1 MFVLRSMIC
10 LQRWSLSEPIALDG
24 KALLVFSICLDHIL
38 VGVQI
43 WMFSGWQIRARGS
56 RRRSSERKLL
66 LCYFLVV
73 KHVMGSILA
82 EKDLACA
89 CCANFIASILLYV
102 TELQVLE
109 VLKQCLLP
117 DTESPPVKWESKVWT
132 LQEGGDLGVKCQ
144 DQISVLARLQGAV
157 LRMSQQV
164 LPRWALHLLSQV
176 TSLPASCRTWMTI
189 WY

>member
-1 MFVLRSMIC
+1 MFVLRSIIC
-10 LQRWSLSEPIALDG
+10 LQRWSLSESALNG

-38 VGVQI
+38 VGVQT
-43 WMFSGWQIRARGS
+43 WMFTEDDRFMLENPEGAHQ
-56 RRRSSERKLL
+56 RKLL
-66 LCYFLVV
+66 LCCFLII

-89 CCANFIASILLYV
+89 CCANFIASVLPYII
-102 TELQVLE
+102 ELQVLE

-117 DTESPPVKWESKVWT
+117 DTGSPPVKWESKVWT

-157 LRMSQQV
+157 QRMSQPA
-164 LPRWALHLLSQV
+164 LPRWALHLLSPV
-176 TSLPASCRTWMTI
+176 PSLPASCRTWMII

>member
-1 MFVLRSMIC
+1 MVYVRVCTQWKSIAGVFHLLRPYSGRCSNMDVH
-10 LQRWSLSEPIALDG
+10 R
-24 KALLVFSICLDHIL
+24 
-38 VGVQI
+38 
-43 WMFSGWQIRARGS
+43 GWQIHARES

-66 LCYFLVV
+66 LCCFLII

-89 CCANFIASILLYV
+89 CCANFIASVLPYV

-117 DTESPPVKWESKVWT
+117 DTGSPPVKWESKVWT

-157 LRMSQQV
+157 QRMSQPA
-164 LPRWALHLLSQV
+164 LPRWALHLPSPV
-176 TSLPASCRTWMTI
+176 TSLPASCRTWMII